1 MKSFGITLACLL
13 FVSPAPATDMLAH
26 VLGEMET
33 QNKNIKNIQFDFRQ
47 EIKFFNTENVT
58 EVTGSAVFQKPGQM
72 RIQKK
77 KPEDQ
82 LVVSNGKKMW
92 VYTPAYKQVWT
103 GPSANWMGASFFPK
117 GLVPM
122 DNFVREL
129 KSNFSLK
136 SKNGDQAGRSDFWI
150 LAEPKDS
157 ELGYRME
164 LLISTSTWLPVK
176 TVFQSDTARIVT
188 ELLNTKINLDIPS
201 QSFRFLA
208 PKGTEVIPL

>member
-1 MKSFGITLACLL
+1 MKPFGIILACLL
-13 FVSPAPATDMLAH
+13 FLSSASAAFTLDQ

-33 QNKNIKNIQFDFRQ
+33 QNKVLKNIQFDFRQ
-47 EIKFFNTENVT
+47 EIKFFNSETLN
-58 EVTGSAVFQKPGQM
+58 EVKGSAIFQKPGQM

-77 KPEDQ
+77 QPEDQ
-82 LVVSNGKKMW
+82 ILISNGKKMW

-103 GPSANWMGASFFPK
+103 GPSTNWMGASFLPK

-122 DNFVREL
+122 DNFVKEL
-129 KSNFSLK
+129 KNNFLMKLK
-136 SKNGDQAGRSDFWI
+136 SGDPANRADVRI
-150 LAEPKDS
+150 LAEPKNP

-201 QSFRFLA
+201 HTFRFIT